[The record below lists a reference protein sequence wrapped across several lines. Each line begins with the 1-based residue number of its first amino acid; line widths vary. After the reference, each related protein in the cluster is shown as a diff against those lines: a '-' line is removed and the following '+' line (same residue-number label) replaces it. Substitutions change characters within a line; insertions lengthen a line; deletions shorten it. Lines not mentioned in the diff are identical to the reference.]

1 MKPTLLARLLA
12 LLTVGLLLAVAPLP
26 AVASGTE
33 ESVDEREN
41 DNEKDQFNED
51 DDGGDGEGDDDR
63 RKVDVSIDSGG
74 VEIKL
79 ERETASSEDE
89 IKVRFDFDD
98 AEFETK
104 YESEA
109 GDTETEMKLQ
119 AQLLSLAEYRDA
131 NNNSRYDAGEP
142 LTSSWAFSDESG
154 DEDADVA
161 ANAAGGTVHWGTP
174 TLSDVTIENQ
184 TGKKIRVPAQLGSGS
199 VVLVLWVF
207 GDFVDL
213 ENSTLKPTSVKIDI
227 VIHDYPY
234 KANDTALALFLQT
247 ESKTEFEVEHDHDEM
262 EDDEEGVA
270 ASDLVG
276 GEPVSLV
283 FTWKDSATV
292 DGASKPVYTTSL
304 RTRSEADTEDGESET
319 ERKELFALSYARG
332 NEIVHDPESY
342 VAIESASSGNGIPGL
357 MGSAALA
364 AVALAALA
372 AVRERR
378 RP

>member
-1 MKPTLLARLLA
+1 MTSTLLARLLA
-12 LLTVGLLLAVAPLP
+12 LLTAGLLLAVAPLP

-33 ESVDEREN
+33 ESDDERD
-41 DNEKDQFNED
+41 DNEKEQDDED
-51 DDGGDGEGDDDR
+51 EGADDEGDDDK
-63 RKVDVSIDSGG
+63 RKVAVSIDSDG

-79 ERETASSEDE
+79 ERETAASEDK
-89 IKVRFDFDD
+89 IKVRFDFED

-104 YESEA
+104 YESET
-109 GDTETEMKLQ
+109 GDAETEMKLQ
-119 AQLLSLAEYRDA
+119 AQLLELAEYRDA

-142 LTSSWAFSDESG
+142 IVSTWSFSDEG
-154 DEDADVA
+154 DDEDDNDVPA
-161 ANAAGGTVHWGTP
+161 TAAAGTVRWGTP
-174 TLSDVTIENQ
+174 TVSDVTVDNQ
-184 TGKKIRVPAQLGSGS
+184 TGKKIRVPAQIGSGQFE
-199 VVLVLWVF
+199 LVLWVF

-227 VIHDYPY
+227 LIHDYPY
-234 KANDTALALFLQT
+234 RANDTALALFLQT

-270 ASDLVG
+270 ASEVVG

-304 RTRSEADTEDGESET
+304 RTKTETETEDGESET

-332 NEIVHDPESY
+332 KEIIHDPESY
-342 VAIESASSGNGIPGL
+342 VAIEPASSGNGIPGWT
-357 MGSAALA
+357 GPAALA

-372 AVRERR
+372 SVRSRR
-378 RP
+378 KP